1 MRAVRYHGPRDIRVE
16 EVEEPVCEVEEVK
29 IRPAFVGICGS
40 DIHEYLHGPATV
52 PCTPHPITRQQMPVT
67 LGHEFS
73 GTIVEIGKGVTRAK
87 VGDQVAVKPDL
98 FDGGCAAC
106 LRGWVNCCRNLGFVG
121 FSGSAGGLSDYV
133 VVKEEQAIQL
143 PEGFPLDL
151 GALVEPLTVA
161 WHVVNRCSTQ
171 DARTAL
177 VVGAGPIG
185 LAVLLV
191 LKARGME
198 SVVVVETSP
207 ERRELASI
215 LGATHVLDPQ
225 TEDIVAAVRAM
236 TGDAGADVAFECSAA
251 QAGLDTAV
259 KGIRARGTVTIV
271 SLYGEKPVIDALDV
285 VLREK
290 HVVGAVIY
298 EDGDFEAVIEAIWS
312 GQLNPRPL
320 ITNKIR
326 MEDIVD
332 KGIKALIGGRD
343 KQVKILVDISL
354 KSEAEGRTVRH
365 DQLRL

>member
-1 MRAVRYHGPRDIRVE
+1 MRAVRYHGTRDIRVE
-16 EVEEPVCEVEEVK
+16 GEVEEPVCGVGEVK

-52 PCTPHPITRQQMPVT
+52 PCTPHPITGEQMSVT

-73 GTIVEIGKGVTRAK
+73 GTIIEIGEGMTKAK
-87 VGDQVAVKPDL
+87 VGDRVAVKPNL

-106 LRGWVNCCRNLGFVG
+106 LGGWVNCRKNFGFVG
-121 FSGSAGGLSDYV
+121 FSGDAGGLSDYV
-133 VVKEEQAIQL
+133 VVKEKQAIRL
-143 PEGFPLDL
+143 PEGFPLNL

-161 WHVVNRCSTQ
+161 WHVVNHGSIQ

-198 SVVVVETSP
+198 SMVVTEISP
-207 ERRELASI
+207 ERRELAST

-225 TEDIVAAVRAM
+225 TEDVVTKVCAM
-236 TGDAGADVAFECSAA
+236 TGDAGADVAFECSAV

-271 SLYGEKPVIDALDV
+271 SLYGEKPVIDALGV

-290 HVVGAVIY
+290 HVAGAVIY
-298 EDGDFEAVIEAIWS
+298 EDGDFEAAIEAIWS
-312 GQLNPRPL
+312 G
-320 ITNKIR
+320 
-326 MEDIVD
+326 MS
-332 KGIKALIGGRD
+332 
-343 KQVKILVDISL
+343 IS
-354 KSEAEGRTVRH
+354 T
-365 DQLRL
+365 

>member
-16 EVEEPVCEVEEVK
+16 EVEESVCGVAEVK
-29 IRPAFVGICGS
+29 VYTYLHL
-40 DIHEYLHGPATV
+40 HEYLHGPATV
-52 PCTPHPITRQQMPVT
+52 PCTPHPITGEQMPVT
-67 LGHEFS
+67 LGHEFN
-73 GTIVEIGKGVTRAK
+73 GTIVEIGEGVMRAK
-87 VGDQVAVKPDL
+87 VGDRVAVKPNL

-106 LRGWVNCCRNLGFVG
+106 LGGWVNCCKNLGFVG
-121 FSGSAGGLSDYV
+121 FSGNAGGLSDYV
-133 VVKEEQAIQL
+133 VVKEEQAVRL
-143 PEGFPLDL
+143 PEGFPLDM

-161 WHVVNRCSTQ
+161 WHAVNRCSTK

-191 LKARGME
+191 LKARGIE
-198 SVVVVETSP
+198 SVVVVEVSL
-207 ERRELASI
+207 ERRQLAST
-215 LGATHVLDPQ
+215 LGATHVLDSQ
-225 TEDIVAAVRAM
+225 TEDVVVAVRAM
-236 TGDAGADVAFECSAA
+236 TDDAGVDVAFECSAA
-251 QAGLDTAV
+251 QAGLDIAV

-290 HVVGAVIY
+290 TCGSTYNTLPYADCVNLSA
-298 EDGDFEAVIEAIWS
+298 
-312 GQLNPRPL
+312 GQLDPRPL

-326 MEDIVD
+326 MEDVVD
-332 KGIKALIGGRD
+332 KGITALIGRKN

-354 KSEAEGRTVRH
+354 KPEAEGRTVLH